1 MAAKSTKEVI
11 EGGRLKRFFDRR
23 LIKAIGHPLREHLLA
38 VFNDRVAS
46 PTEIGREI
54 ELEVPSFYKHVQLL
68 EDLGCIE
75 RVEMKR
81 RRGAKEH
88 FFRAKGAITLDERAW
103 QRLPASVRSDWMA
116 THLQSIWDD
125 AVAALQ
131 NETFAIGGEPH
142 VTWLPGFFD
151 RLGQEEGKVDNE
163 GDDASPFGCTRAIR
177 EATRNIRGAG
187 NARNHCIDEIWDSRL
202 RVSRRDAVIDWSGL
216 WRVPSLGPASAR

>member
-46 PTEIGREI
+46 PTEIGHEI

-75 RVEMKR
+75 RVETETRR

-103 QRLPASVRSDWMA
+103 QQLPASVRSDWVA

-131 NETFAIGGEPH
+131 NGTFAIGGEPH
-142 VTWLPGFFD
+142 VTWLPGLFD
-151 RLGQEEGKVDNE
+151 RVGQEEAKSIMKATMLRLLAVRERSVERLAATGEPGKP
-163 GDDASPFGCTRAIR
+163 ATIALMRFGTP
-177 EATRNIRGAG
+177 G
-187 NARNHCIDEIWDSRL
+187 
-202 RVSRRDAVIDWSGL
+202 
-216 WRVPSLGPASAR
+216 